1 MGWPYSILQGRI
13 VCPINRCPMELENL
27 RYKRIRMSMKYSLL
41 IGIVILFFMPERAY
55 GQDSAARRDTID
67 NMVVSYYDGYVSVTR
82 LNGGLEK
89 SDFHVIKYDGDRN
102 SHAMDELLGNKPYIE
117 PSREAAMTD
126 AVKEAIGEAKLQGLY
141 RLWCPVVYSRSLN
154 LEYLEVWGQLP
165 MWTSEDYCKVYNILN
180 NVRLTG
186 FKLWKEP
193 VPYVFFSFPIQLADK
208 AVNPVRE

>member
-1 MGWPYSILQGRI
+1 MSDKHMPDGIG
-13 VCPINRCPMELENL
+13 NL
-27 RYKRIRMSMKYSLL
+27 RYKRIRMSKKYSLL
-41 IGIVILFFMPERAY
+41 IGLVILFFIPVRAY

-67 NMVVSYYDGYVSVTR
+67 NMVISYYDEYVSVTR

-126 AVKEAIGEAKLQGLY
+126 AVKEAIGEAKLQGIY

-165 MWTSEDYCKVYNILN
+165 MWTSEDYCKGYNILN
-180 NVRLTG
+180 DVCITG
-186 FKLWKEP
+186 FTLWKEP
-193 VPYVFFSFPIQLADK
+193 VPYVFFSFPVRLADK